1 MRSKKAMT
9 WSITALTGILLLI
22 IVLFWPAFP
31 WSGQLR
37 YTLRRT
43 VVKAQAAFAA
53 RQNGE
58 PKLVSLTGQLSGSGA
73 FSQAL
78 KGAQIVATE
87 SASGYAAMT
96 DSEGKFMLPHLLWYP
111 GATYNLTITAD
122 IYHVRHFKVAT
133 PPAYPGNGIVDVG
146 QLNLQEGYIVQRN
159 NRPISYLKYDGE
171 NDDYYRG
178 LFNRLTEHA
187 ITDHQKI
194 DAINKYIATK
204 LNPKEDAWSF
214 NSAREI
220 IERGAPHC
228 SNLSFA
234 MAIIVAA
241 GGYPARTVHTIDT
254 IDYLNTH
261 VSVEVFFGDRW
272 HLYDPTYGIFFLDGM
287 GRVASYKDLR
297 LNPDLI
303 TPAAFQGF
311 DPRTIRSIL
320 EWMPKAAGSGFHQ
333 IYEINKNEICIV
345 W

>member
-1 MRSKKAMT
+1 MT
-9 WSITALTGILLLI
+9 WSIIALAGILLLI
-22 IVLFWPAFP
+22 IVLFWPGFP
-31 WSGQLR
+31 WSGHLR

-43 VVKAQAAFAA
+43 VVKLQADFAA
-53 RQNGE
+53 PQNGQ
-58 PKLVSLTGQLSGSGA
+58 PRLISLTGQLSGRGA
-73 FSQAL
+73 FTQAL
-78 KGAQIVATE
+78 KGARIVATE

-96 DSEGKFMLPHLLWYP
+96 DSEGKFMLPHLPWYP
-111 GATYNLTITAD
+111 GAAYSLTITAD
-122 IYHVRHFKVAT
+122 SYHVRHFKVTT

-146 QLNLQEGYIVQRN
+146 QLDLQEGYIVQRN
-159 NRPISYLKYDGE
+159 NRPIRYLEYDSE
-171 NDDYYRG
+171 NDGYYRS

-187 ITDHQKI
+187 ITDHQRI

-204 LNPKEDAWSF
+204 QNPKEDAWSF
-214 NSAREI
+214 NSARDV

-241 GGYPARTVHTIDT
+241 GGYPARTVHTSDT
-254 IDYLNTH
+254 IDYLHTH
-261 VSVEVFFGDRW
+261 VSVEVYFGDRW
-272 HLYDPTYGIFFLDGM
+272 HLYDPTYGIFFLDAM

-311 DPRTIRSIL
+311 DLKTTSSIL
-320 EWMPKAAGSGFHQ
+320 KWMPKTIGSGFHQ
-333 IYEINKNEICIV
+333 IYEVNKGEVCIV